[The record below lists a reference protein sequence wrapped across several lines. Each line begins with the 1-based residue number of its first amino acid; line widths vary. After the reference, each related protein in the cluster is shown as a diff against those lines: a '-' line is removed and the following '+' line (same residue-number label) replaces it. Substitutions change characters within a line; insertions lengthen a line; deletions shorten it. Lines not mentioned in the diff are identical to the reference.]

1 MLQDRKKES
10 RLRPRRWGGSVSLYL
25 MLLPA
30 VAFLLLF
37 VYYPFVSGIRLAFMD
52 VNLVTGKQEFVGWE
66 HFQKLLDDA
75 DFWRALWNTA
85 VFGVINVALGI
96 ILPAGLALLLN
107 EVRSAKA
114 RKTFQ
119 VIIYLPSLFSWVV
132 IGSIFQLLLSPT
144 TGPVNAIIKWFGG
157 EPVYF
162 FAKPEIAKLLFI
174 LLAHWKGVGYGIIVY
189 LAAITNIDPVLY
201 EAAELDGA
209 GRWKKMAHVTLPGIT
224 GTTKT
229 MFMFA
234 VIGILAIF
242 DQVIVLNNGIIND
255 KVNVIMT
262 YIYGEGIQQL
272 KMGYAAAAA
281 LMTGVL
287 TLAVTLL
294 SKKVLRFG
302 FEGEN

>member
-1 MLQDRKKES
+1 MLRIRKS
-10 RLRPRRWGGSVSLYL
+10 RQRSLRQRGSSSLYL
-25 MLLPA
+25 MLLPS

-52 VNLVTGKQEFVGWE
+52 VNLVTGSREYVGLR
-66 HFQKLLDDA
+66 HFLTLFADE
-75 DFWRALWNTA
+75 DFWRALWNTI

-96 ILPAGLALLLN
+96 ILPAGFALLLN
-107 EVRSAKA
+107 EVRRPKW
-114 RKTFQ
+114 KKLFQ

-132 IGSIFQLLLSPT
+132 IGAIFQLLLSPT
-144 TGPVNAIIKWFGG
+144 TGPVNAIITWLGG
-157 EPVYF
+157 DPVYF

-174 LLAHWKGVGYGIIVY
+174 LLAHWKGVGYGVIVY
-189 LAAITNIDPVLY
+189 LAAITNIDPTLY

-209 GRWKKMAHVTLPGIT
+209 GRWRKMIHITLPGIV

-234 VIGILAIF
+234 IIGLLSIF

-262 YIYGEGIQQL
+262 YIYGEGILQL
-272 KMGYAAAAA
+272 KLGYAAAAA
-281 LMTGVL
+281 LLTGVMTL
-287 TLAVTLL
+287 TVTLL
-294 SKKVLRFG
+294 SKKLLRFG
-302 FEGEN
+302 FEEEG